1 MEIEESDE
9 MNARV
14 IMNKVDVFSKISSE
28 DGYIRKEIV
37 GSIFNNISEGVM
49 FTDLN
54 KVILTVNPAF
64 EMVTGFKSHEAIG
77 SKPHLLQSGMHSKD
91 FYIKMW
97 DEINASGK
105 WSGEIWNRRK
115 TGAIYPEWLTIV
127 AIKNTVGEIT
137 NYCGIFEDL
146 SEKKTAEKEIQI
158 RTNTDTLTGTENN
171 YAFTNRMEALLE
183 TSLEKNFKHALL
195 FLDMDRFSQ
204 INDTLGHS
212 IGDLLLSEI
221 VYRLRPLI
229 KNKDILARFGGDQFV
244 ITLADIH
251 QPKEAMQ
258 LSEKIL
264 KNFEEP
270 FNIEGHILY
279 AAISLGISLY
289 PHDGDNTEL
298 LISKAVKAKD
308 FAKKNGGNQFAFYF
322 EELKDGY
329 DNNNLLLD
337 HEVRKAIRE
346 DQFEL
351 YYQPKIDLEKEQV
364 SGFEALVRWNNE
376 KLGFVSPAMF
386 IPFAEETGLIIPLSE
401 LIIEKACQDWLE
413 LDSQGLGHLTIAI
426 NISSIHFHQDNFVD
440 SLKAILERNNC
451 APHNF
456 ELELTE
462 RTVMNNEEETTNR
475 LIQLKMIG
483 FKLSIDDFGTGYSSL
498 SYLVNFPLN
507 YLKIDG
513 VFIELLTSAKPNQ
526 AVVDAIIQMGHRL
539 NMKVIAEGVEQR
551 EQVELLR
558 NMGCDM
564 IQGYYYS
571 KPLPLIEAI
580 DYLEL
585 WKL

>member
-1 MEIEESDE
+1 MD
-9 MNARV
+9 
-14 IMNKVDVFSKISSE
+14 KDDVFSKIVSK

-37 GSIFNNISEGVM
+37 GSVFNNISEGVM

-54 KVILTVNPAF
+54 KVILAVNPAF
-64 EMVTGFKSHEAIG
+64 EMVTGFKANEVIG
-77 SKPHLLQSGMHSKD
+77 NKPYILQSGMHAKE
-91 FYIKMW
+91 FYMKMW
-97 DEINASGK
+97 DEINETGK

-115 TGAIYPEWLTIV
+115 SGAIYPEWLTIV
-127 AIKNTVGEIT
+127 AVRDHLGEIT

-171 YAFTNRMEALLE
+171 YAFTNRMESLLE
-183 TSLEKNFKHALL
+183 TSVEKSYKHALL

-244 ITLADIH
+244 VTLADIH
-251 QPKEAMQ
+251 QPKEAML

-264 KNFEEP
+264 KKFEEP

-279 AAISLGISLY
+279 AAISIGISLF

-298 LISKAVKAKD
+298 LITKAVKAKD
-308 FAKKNGGNQFAFYF
+308 YAKKNGGNQFAFYF
-322 EELKDGY
+322 EELKEGP

-337 HEVRKAIRE
+337 HELRKAIR
-346 DQFEL
+346 DNKFNL
-351 YYQPKIDLEKEQV
+351 FYQPKIDLDNEQV
-364 SGFEALVRWNNE
+364 VGFEALVRWNNE
-376 KLGFVSPAMF
+376 KLGFVSPAVF

-401 LIIEKACQDWLE
+401 LIIEKACLDWLE
-413 LDSQGLGHLTIAI
+413 LDRQGLGHLSIAI
-426 NISSIHFHQDNFVD
+426 NISSIHFHQENFVE
-440 SLKAILERNNC
+440 SLNCILERNNC
-451 APHNF
+451 APTNF

-462 RTVMNNEEETTNR
+462 RTVMNNEVETTNR
-475 LIQLKMIG
+475 LIQLKTIG

-507 YLKIDG
+507 HLKIDG
-513 VFIELLTSAKPNQ
+513 VFIELLTSAIPNQ

-539 NMKVIAEGVEQR
+539 NMKVIAEGVEQK

-580 DYLEL
+580 EYLEL
-585 WKL
+585 GKL

>member
-1 MEIEESDE
+1 MD
-9 MNARV
+9 
-14 IMNKVDVFSKISSE
+14 KVDGFNKLANK

-37 GSIFNNISEGVM
+37 GSVFNNISEGVM

-54 KVILTVNPAF
+54 KVILSVNPAF
-64 EMVTGFKSHEAIG
+64 EMVTGFKENEVIG
-77 SKPHLLQSGMHSKD
+77 NKPYILQSGMHSKD

-97 DEINASGK
+97 EEINESGK

-127 AIKNTVGEIT
+127 AIRNTAGEIT

-171 YAFTNRMEALLE
+171 YAFANRMEALLE
-183 TSLEKNFKHALL
+183 TSTEKNYKHALL

-229 KNKDILARFGGDQFV
+229 KNKDILARFGGDQFI

-264 KNFEEP
+264 KKFEEP
-270 FNIEGHILY
+270 FNIDGHILY

-322 EELKDGY
+322 EELKDGHE
-329 DNNNLLLD
+329 NNNLLLD
-337 HEVRKAIRE
+337 HELRKAIRD

-413 LDSQGLGHLTIAI
+413 LDRQGLGHLTIAI
-426 NISSIHFHQDNFVD
+426 NISSIHFHQENFID
-440 SLKAILERNNC
+440 SLNEILERNNC

-462 RTVMNNEEETTNR
+462 RTVMNNEVETTNR

-507 YLKIDG
+507 HLKIDG

-539 NMKVIAEGVEQR
+539 NMKVIAEGVEQK

-580 DYLEL
+580 EYLEL